1 MEQNFKPQLEEVK
14 QAISA
19 GEKSLSLAHNL
30 EDKLKSAK
38 NWGFSD
44 ILGGGMLSGVVKHN
58 KLEDAQIIAN
68 ELQSQLK
75 LFNSQSAGITIDENI
90 EVSIDDLTKTIDIW
104 WNDVFTNVSVY
115 NKTKKY
121 LDKVRELQTNIKHAL
136 ERLYNLQKE
145 LETKILRQ

>member
-1 MEQNFKPQLEEVK
+1 MDQNFKPQLEEVT

-19 GEKSLSLAHNL
+19 GEKALSLANNL

-38 NWGFSD
+38 YWGVSD
-44 ILGGGMLSGVVKHN
+44 ILGGGMLSGVAKHN
-58 KLEDAQIIAN
+58 KLEDAQIIAS

-75 LFNSQSAGITIDENI
+75 LFNSQSADITIDENI

-115 NKTKKY
+115 NKIKKSLQQIQKLKSSIIQSLEKLRA
-121 LDKVRELQTNIKHAL
+121 LDAKRMKKH
-136 ERLYNLQKE
+136 
-145 LETKILRQ
+145 TSF